1 MKLKPEQLKSHLSNQ
16 LLPVY
21 LINGDEALLVQ
32 ESCDEIR
39 KKCRSEGFTE
49 RLSWHADRQFDWN
62 QLLEEAGSLS
72 LFGDKKIIEIR
83 IDNGKPGDKG
93 SKAIDQFCQ
102 TTSEDTVLL
111 IITGRLDASTQKRKW
126 VTAIDKVGAQITLWP
141 VSGDQLPGWIQARS
155 RQMGL
160 SLDKESIA
168 LLTERVEGNLLAA
181 KQELEKLALLC
192 PDGNITAEQ
201 VTQSVADSARFDIF
215 NLTDECI
222 KGVPKHALHVL
233 QGLKSEGTE
242 PPVILWA
249 LTRDLRV
256 IYELSNASRLGQP
269 PKAIFSAHRVISKR
283 QNLLSRTASRVS
295 HHQLNQLIKLSERID
310 QSIKGNKQHGSSW
323 ELLAEFVLLLSGQPS
338 HLTPN

>member
-39 KKCRSEGFTE
+39 KKCRDEGFTE

-93 SKAIDQFCQ
+93 SKAIEQFCQ
-102 TTSEDTVLL
+102 ATSEDTVLL

-126 VTAIDKVGAQITLWP
+126 VSTVDKIGGMVTLWP
-141 VSGDQLPGWIQARS
+141 ISAEQLPNWIQQRS

-160 SLDKESIA
+160 TLDQESVS

-192 PDGNITAEQ
+192 PDGKITPEQ

-222 KGVPKHALHVL
+222 KGASKHALHVL

-249 LTRDLRV
+249 LARELRV
-256 IYELSNASRLGQP
+256 VYDLSNSNRLGQP
-269 PKAIFSAHRVISKR
+269 AQSVFKAHRVIAKR
-283 QNLLSRTASRVS
+283 QSLLSHAASRLS
-295 HHQLNQLIKLSERID
+295 HQQLNQLIKLSERID
-310 QSIKGNKQHGSSW
+310 QSIKGSKQYGSSW
-323 ELLAEFVLLLSGQPS
+323 ELLAEFVLLLSGKSLP
-338 HLTPN
+338 

>member
-1 MKLKPEQLKSHLSNQ
+1 MKLKPEQLKNHLSNQ

-21 LINGDEALLVQ
+21 LISGDEALLVQ

-49 RLSWHADRQFDWN
+49 RLSWQADRQFDWN
-62 QLLEEAGSLS
+62 LLLEEAGSLS

-102 TTSEDTVLL
+102 ATSDDTVLL
-111 IITGRLDASTQKRKW
+111 IITCRLDAATQKRKW
-126 VTAIDKVGAQITLWP
+126 VTAVDKIGGLITLWP
-141 VSGDQLPGWIQARS
+141 INGDQLPGWIQARS

-160 SLDKESIA
+160 TLDQESIA

-181 KQELEKLALLC
+181 KQELEKLTLLC
-192 PDGNITAEQ
+192 PDGNVTAEQ

-222 KGVPKHALHVL
+222 KGESKHALHVL

-256 IYELSNASRLGQP
+256 ICELSNANRSGQP
-269 PKAIFSAHRVISKR
+269 PKAIFSAHRVIAKR
-283 QNLLSRTASRVS
+283 QGLLSRTASRIS
-295 HHQLNQLIKLSERID
+295 HTQLNQLIKLSERID

-323 ELLAEFVLLLSGQPS
+323 ELLAEFVLLLSGQPTY
-338 HLTPN
+338 LTTN

>member
-39 KKCRSEGFTE
+39 KKCRNEGFTE

-102 TTSEDTVLL
+102 VTSDDTVLL
-111 IITGRLDASTQKRKW
+111 IITCRLDAATQKRKW
-126 VTAIDKVGAQITLWP
+126 VTAVDKTGGMVTLWP
-141 VSGDQLPGWIQARS
+141 ISGDQLPGWIQTRS

-160 SLDKESIA
+160 TLDQESIA

-181 KQELEKLALLC
+181 KQELEKLTLLC
-192 PDGNITAEQ
+192 PDGNVTAEQ

-222 KGVPKHALHVL
+222 KGQSKHALHVL

-256 IYELSNASRLGQP
+256 IYELSNANRLGQP
-269 PKAIFSAHRVISKR
+269 PKSIFSTHRVIAKR
-283 QNLLSRTASRVS
+283 QGLLSRTASRIS
-295 HHQLNQLIKLSERID
+295 YNQLNQLIKLSERID

-323 ELLAEFVLLLSGQPS
+323 ELLAEFVLLLSGHPS
-338 HLTPN
+338 SLTSN

>member
-21 LINGDEALLVQ
+21 LINGDDALLVQ
-32 ESCDEIR
+32 ECCDEIR

-49 RLSWHADRQFDWN
+49 RLSWHADRQFDWS

-102 TTSEDTVLL
+102 ATSDDTVLL
-111 IITGRLDASTQKRKW
+111 IITCRLDAATQKRKW
-126 VTAIDKVGAQITLWP
+126 VTAADKTGGMITLWP
-141 VSGDQLPGWIQARS
+141 ISGDQLPSWIQSRS
-155 RQMGL
+155 RQIGL
-160 SLDKESIA
+160 TLDQESIA

-181 KQELEKLALLC
+181 KQELEKLTLLC
-192 PDGNITAEQ
+192 PDGHVTPEQ

-222 KGVPKHALHVL
+222 KGESKHALHVL

-256 IYELSNASRLGQP
+256 IYELSNANRLGQP
-269 PKAIFSAHRVISKR
+269 PKAIFSTHRVIAKR
-283 QNLLSRTASRVS
+283 QGLLSRTASRIPHS
-295 HHQLNQLIKLSERID
+295 QLNQLVKLSERID
-310 QSIKGNKQHGSSW
+310 QAIKGNKQHGSSW
-323 ELLAEFVLLLSGQPS
+323 ELLAEFVLLLSGHPS
-338 HLTPN
+338 NLTAR